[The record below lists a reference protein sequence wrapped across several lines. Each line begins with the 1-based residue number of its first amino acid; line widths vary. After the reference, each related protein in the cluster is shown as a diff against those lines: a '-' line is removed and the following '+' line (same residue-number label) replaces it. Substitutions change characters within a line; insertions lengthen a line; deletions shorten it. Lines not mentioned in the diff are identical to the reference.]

1 MKKRLSIPLLI
12 GASGLVYALWGTPP
26 NIVVPAPAED
36 EDSLPVPDSYATA
49 VTVRRYSPKGELL
62 DQTDAARLRRFV
74 AEDRTEFEAPTRRG
88 HDGDDGWTASAH
100 SGEYSEGRTQLR
112 LTGDVSLRYASRS
125 LEFLTQTM
133 HIDLDTQTAR
143 SLTPVRAWQDD
154 GETVADRLF
163 VNLDREVAVL
173 TGDVRSV
180 YQPNE

>member
-12 GASGLVYALWGTPP
+12 GAGGLVYALWGTPP
-26 NIVVPAPAED
+26 ELVIPIPAAD
-36 EDSLPVPDSYATA
+36 DDGLPVPDSYAEA
-49 VTVRRYSPKGELL
+49 VTVRRYSAEGALL
-62 DQTDAARLRRFV
+62 DQTDAARLRRYV
-74 AEDRTEFEAPTRRG
+74 AGDRTEFDAPIRRG
-88 HDGDDGWTASAH
+88 HEGDDGWTASAQ
-100 SGEYSEGRTQLR
+100 SGEYSEGRTLLR
-112 LTGDVSLRYASRS
+112 LSGDVSLRYASRN

-133 HIDLDTQTAR
+133 HIDLNNQTAR

-180 YQPNE
+180 YRPDE